1 MTKSELID
9 RLCERRGL
17 PRATAELV
25 VQAFVG
31 ELGEAVAA
39 GRRIELRGFGSF
51 KVKSYDGYVGRNPRT
66 GEPIEVA
73 PKVLPLFKASRVLLA
88 RLNPDAEGPG

>member
-9 RLCERRGL
+9 RLCEQRNL
-17 PRATAELV
+17 PRSTAEMV

-31 ELGEAVAA
+31 ELSDALAA

-51 KVKSYDGYVGRNPRT
+51 KVKAYDGYVGRNPRT
-66 GEPIEVA
+66 GEPIDVA
-73 PKVLPLFKASRVLLA
+73 PKVLPLFKASRLLLG
-88 RLNPDAEGPG
+88 RMNPAEESSG

>member
-9 RLCERRGL
+9 RLSERRGM
-17 PRATAELV
+17 PRATAEMV

-31 ELGEAVAA
+31 QLGDALND

-51 KVKSYDGYVGRNPRT
+51 KVKAYDGYVGRNPRT
-66 GEPIEVA
+66 GEPIDVA
-73 PKVLPLFKASRVLLA
+73 PKVLPLFKASRVLLS
-88 RLNPDAEGPG
+88 RLNPDGQGQG

>member
-25 VQAFVG
+25 VQAFVAQ
-31 ELGEAVAA
+31 LGDSLS
-39 GRRIELRGFGSF
+39 GGQRIELRGFGSF
-51 KVKSYDGYVGRNPRT
+51 KVKAYEGYTGRNPRT
-66 GEPIEVA
+66 GEAIDVA

-88 RLNPDAEGPG
+88 RLNGGVEESS